1 MVYVSVLYV
10 GLSCLFSLSLEYESI
25 HTTYSYIMYVLSS
38 YYSLVASRTTK
49 YYCIISAY
57 SSSITSRSYLC
68 IVLLE
73 YTQAS
78 VIICI
83 LCIQYAYY
91 VVWIVLLLL

>member
-68 IVLLE
+68 IVLE
-73 YTQAS
+73 YTR